1 MIISDMKGKPDPT
14 QYANKP
20 GLSIQYY
27 LIKFID
33 RILEAVDN
41 ISKSESCAVLATLVD
56 WKQAFPHQCQK
67 LGAEFFIKNGVR
79 PALIPILI
87 NYFQGRQMKVKWHGQ
102 LSSSRDLIGGRPQ
115 GSTFGIWQYLSQ
127 SIDNADSVDENDRFK
142 FVDDSSFLEVIYL
155 LNAGIA
161 TYNIHAHVP
170 SNIPTHNQ
178 IIPKENIQSQI
189 YLKKN

>member
-1 MIISDMKGKPDPT
+1 M
-14 QYANKP
+14 
-20 GLSIQYY
+20 
-27 LIKFID
+27 
-33 RILEAVDN
+33 
-41 ISKSESCAVLATLVD
+41 
-56 WKQAFPHQCQK
+56 
-67 LGAEFFIKNGVR
+67 R

-102 LSSSRDLIGGRPQ
+102 FSSSRDLSGGRLQ

-127 SIDNADSVDENDRFK
+127 SNDNADCVDEKDRFK
-142 FVDDSSFLEVIYL
+142 FEDDLSFLEVIYL

-178 IIPKENIQSQI
+178 IIPKENLQSQI
-189 YLKKN
+189 YPEKSIRGQYIRK